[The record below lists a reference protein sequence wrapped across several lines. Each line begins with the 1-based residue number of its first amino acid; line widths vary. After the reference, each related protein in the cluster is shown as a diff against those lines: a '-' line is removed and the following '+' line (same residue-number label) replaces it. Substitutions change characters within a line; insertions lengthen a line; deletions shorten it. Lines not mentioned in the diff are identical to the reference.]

1 MSKRKLWLMIGLLG
15 LLIAILIFVL
25 LGLMTS
31 IEHND
36 SESTTKVSEEWSAKK
51 LREGLETV
59 IEYDKQY
66 KDYVSTKEKAKN
78 QIIKYG
84 QLQREKYDNPEVEEI
99 ELRIEKEYGIFA
111 VNLGEI
117 DVETAKDVEKAV
129 DYMYS
134 EYPMLHGKLTNIT
147 LGNFE
152 LKNSSHV
159 AETHYREF
167 IINEEFGQRPT
178 VVKHEIVL
186 SAAKFQN
193 REKLLESCEASV
205 AEGHWPKGTDI
216 SSVVV
221 HELGHH
227 LLNVIVMECV
237 GFDDIYYI
245 TEENEDAYSQYIT
258 NGLSYNQTI
267 EKEIVAL
274 AYEKWQSEYGHS
286 GTEEEFC
293 GSISEYA
300 KGLQADG
307 GVSYGE
313 TFAEA
318 VADIYIHGEDAV
330 DASKALLEAA
340 KEYLEENKIK

>member
-1 MSKRKLWLMIGLLG
+1 
-15 LLIAILIFVL
+15 
-25 LGLMTS
+25 
-31 IEHND
+31 
-36 SESTTKVSEEWSAKK
+36 
-51 LREGLETV
+51 
-59 IEYDKQY
+59 
-66 KDYVSTKEKAKN
+66 
-78 QIIKYG
+78 
-84 QLQREKYDNPEVEEI
+84 
-99 ELRIEKEYGIFA
+99 
-111 VNLGEI
+111 
-117 DVETAKDVEKAV
+117 
-129 DYMYS
+129 
-134 EYPMLHGKLTNIT
+134 
-147 LGNFE
+147 
-152 LKNSSHV
+152 
-159 AETHYREF
+159 
-167 IINEEFGQRPT
+167 
-178 VVKHEIVL
+178 
-186 SAAKFQN
+186 
-193 REKLLESCEASV
+193 
-205 AEGHWPKGTDI
+205 
-216 SSVVV
+216 
-221 HELGHH
+221 
-227 LLNVIVMECV
+227 MECV